1 MPAIGVLGDTPYS
14 AGEVRRLDAL
24 IDDLNAEPLAF
35 VVHLGD
41 IGPSRLACTDDWI
54 SERKNQFRRIRH
66 LFVLLPGD
74 NEWSDCADP
83 EARLRAWRRAFCDFS
98 FPRTHQSPEYCEHL
112 RWEADGM
119 VFVAVN
125 VPGSGNNA
133 GRAEH
138 GPRMRAVHA
147 WLDDA
152 ARLAESR
159 LGLVVMMQANPF
171 VTFPR
176 DGYADLREKL
186 ILLAGKLQGR
196 IVLVH
201 GDTHV
206 WRDDEPL
213 PGLRRV
219 EVWGSPFVSFLQ
231 LPLEGGRLGPSA
243 PRYR

>member
-1 MPAIGVLGDTPYS
+1 
-14 AGEVRRLDAL
+14 VRRLDRL

-41 IGPSRLACTDDWI
+41 IGSSRLACTDDWI
-54 SERKNQFRRIRH
+54 AQRKIQFRRIRH

-74 NEWSDCADP
+74 NEWSDCRDP
-83 EARLRAWRRAFCDFS
+83 EERLRAWRRAFCDFS
-98 FPRTHQSPEYCEHL
+98 FPRTHQSPEFCEHL

-119 VFVAVN
+119 VFVTLN
-125 VPGSGNNA
+125 VQGSNNNV
-133 GRAEH
+133 GHAEH

-147 WLDDA
+147 WLDEA

-176 DGYADLREKL
+176 DGFADLREKL
-186 ILLAGKLQGR
+186 IFLSGKLKNR

-231 LPLEGGRLGPSA
+231 LPLEGGRLGPSY
-243 PRYR
+243 PRHR